1 MAKNYDYGILFG
13 MSVDDEAVQSELKRI
28 QNYVNKSKATTL
40 EIKTMF
46 NNEALKK
53 ELVDVRS
60 LLDSVSGEKIGEIGT
75 FKVGDKFVEVQK
87 TLKGTISGVEQLQ
100 QTMQRLDD
108 GIEPLNNFEKKLE
121 SIKEKFNQLQASG
134 AAKIINQNDLEAL
147 QTAINRIDEIGGE
160 LKNLSTIGGQ
170 LFSEKNGIQKEL
182 DGLESAKN
190 IYSTINS
197 YQEELA
203 KRKQAVEV
211 VNQDILETERAI
223 KDLMEQQ
230 ASGNLV
236 LEDEIEINDQLEEQQ
251 AHYKQI
257 TSEAIAL
264 QRQVDLLS
272 DKMETTTNQAKSLS
286 KGMSSDEVNSTYAKL
301 STRLKEVSAES
312 EVVQKK
318 MNALNSEQSGLFN
331 GLDVGFTK
339 VANAT
344 KNYNADVNELSKTLK
359 SQLTEAGKV
368 ATALNKAYA
377 SNNTTGVAAL
387 EKQLDELNKKIK
399 ATKSSLTSLTGDKTI
414 QQSITKESGKTYS
427 SAKAEQEYAKQQ
439 GAVKL
444 LDEQL
449 KQLYATEEKLNSLT
463 EKSKSAHSD
472 LTQALTQQKQAI
484 ENEIASMTKNNT
496 ALTEYVNQQKKAQDA
511 LNQTKAVNAQYSQ
524 ALKEQ
529 QATMS
534 NFNKELKEYVTY
546 SAKASAQEQK
556 MASDKSKATKAE
568 RELLSA
574 YKERAEAAK
583 ANIDLMQKETS
594 SSSQAAEMSN
604 KFAEA
609 ERNLALRQKEQAAS
623 SKEGAS
629 AVDTL
634 KESLAAGIDHV
645 IKFEIGMKAL
655 NAAINAIGNSIH
667 VIQDLNKA
675 MVDVQLVTGQTD
687 AQMAKTANEYAN
699 LAKELGSTTEMIA
712 SSASEWLQV
721 EVILNPFN

>member
-399 ATKSSLTSLTGDKTI
+399 ATKSALTSLTGDKTI

-484 ENEIASMTKNNT
+484 ENEITSMTKNNT

-583 ANIDLMQKETS
+583 ANIDLMQKEAS
-594 SSSQAAEMSN
+594 NSSQAAEMSN

-645 IKFEIGMKAL
+645 LKFEIGMKAL

-712 SSASEWLQV
+712 SA
-721 EVILNPFN
+721 

>member
-75 FKVGDKFVEVQK
+75 FKVGDKFVEVRK

-399 ATKSSLTSLTGDKTI
+399 ATKSALTSLTGDKTI

-463 EKSKSAHSD
+463 EKSKSVHSD

-568 RELLSA
+568 QELLAA

-583 ANIDLMQKETS
+583 ANIDLMQKEAS
-594 SSSQAAEMSN
+594 NSSQAAEMSN

-609 ERNLALRQKEQAAS
+609 EHNLALRQKEQAAS

-645 IKFEIGMKAL
+645 LKFEIGMKAL

-712 SSASEWLQV
+712 SAASEWLQV
-721 EVILNPFN
+721 EVI

>member
-13 MSVDDEAVQSELKRI
+13 MSVDDEAVKSELKRI

-46 NNEALKK
+46 NNDALKK
-53 ELVDVRS
+53 ELVDVRN

-170 LFSEKNGIQKEL
+170 LFSEKNSILTEL
-182 DGLESAKN
+182 EGLETAKN

-203 KRKQAVEV
+203 QRKQAVEV
-211 VNQDILETERAI
+211 INQDILETERSI

-264 QRQVDLLS
+264 QHQVNLLS
-272 DKMETTTNQAKSLS
+272 DRMELTTNQAKALS

-301 STRLKEVSAES
+301 ATRLKDVSAES
-312 EVVQKK
+312 ELVQKK
-318 MNALNSEQSGLFN
+318 MSVLNSEQHGLFN

-344 KNYNADVNELSKTLK
+344 KNYKTDVNELSKTLK

-399 ATKSSLTSLTGDKTI
+399 ATKSSLTSLTGDKTV
-414 QQSITKESGKTYS
+414 QQSITKESGKTYT

-439 GAVKL
+439 GAVKQ

-463 EKSKSAHSD
+463 EKSKSVHSD
-472 LTQALTQQKQAI
+472 LTQTLMQQKQAI

-496 ALTEYVNQQKKAQDA
+496 ALTEYVNQQKKAQNA

-568 RELLSA
+568 QELLAA
-574 YKERAEAAK
+574 YKERAETAR
-583 ANIDLMQKETS
+583 ANIELMQKEAAN
-594 SSSQAAEMSN
+594 SSQAAEMAN

-609 ERNLALRQKEQAAS
+609 EKNLSLRQKEQAAA

-629 AVDTL
+629 AVDSL
-634 KESLAAGIDHV
+634 KQSLAAGIDHV
-645 IKFEIGMKAL
+645 LKFEIGMKAL
-655 NAAINAIGNSIH
+655 NAAINAIGNSIN

-712 SSASEWLQV
+712 SAASEWLQI
-721 EVILNPFN
+721 EVI

>member
-272 DKMETTTNQAKSLS
+272 DKMETTTGQAKSLS

-463 EKSKSAHSD
+463 EKSKSVHSD

-484 ENEIASMTKNNT
+484 ENEITSMTKNNT

-568 RELLSA
+568 RELLAA

-583 ANIDLMQKETS
+583 ANIDLMQKEAS
-594 SSSQAAEMSN
+594 NSSQAAEMSN

>member
-13 MSVDDEAVQSELKRI
+13 AKIDDDAFETELKRI
-28 QNYVNKSKATTL
+28 QNYVNKSKSTTV
-40 EIKTMF
+40 EIKTLF
-46 NNEALKK
+46 NNESLKK
-53 ELVDVRS
+53 ELVDVRDM
-60 LLDSVSGEKIGEIGT
+60 LDSISGQKIGEIGT
-75 FKVGDKFVEVQK
+75 FKIGDKFLEVQK
-87 TLKGTISGVEQLQ
+87 TLKGTIAGVEQLQ

-134 AAKIINQNDLEAL
+134 TSKIINQNDLEAL

-160 LKNLSTIGGQ
+160 LKNLSTISGQ
-170 LFSEKNGIQKEL
+170 LFTEKNSIEKEL
-182 DGLESAKN
+182 DGLESAKI

-197 YQEELA
+197 YQDELA
-203 KRKQAVEV
+203 KRKQAIEV
-211 VNQDILETERAI
+211 VNQDILETERSI
-223 KDLMEQQ
+223 KDLMAQQ
-230 ASGNLV
+230 ANGNLV
-236 LEDEIEINDQLEEQQ
+236 LEDEIEINDQLEKQQ
-251 AHYKQI
+251 VHYKEI
-257 TSEAIAL
+257 TSEAITL

-272 DKMETTTNQAKSLS
+272 SKMESTTNEAKLLS
-286 KGMSSDEVNSTYAKL
+286 KGMSSDEVNSNYAKL
-301 STRLKEVSAES
+301 STRLKEVAAES

-318 MNALNSEQSGLFN
+318 MLSLNSEQSGFFN

-359 SQLTEAGKV
+359 AQLTEAGKV

-399 ATKSSLTSLTGDKTI
+399 STKSALTSLTGDRTV
-414 QQSITKESGKTYS
+414 QQSITKESGKTYT
-427 SAKAEQEYAKQQ
+427 SAKSEQEYAKQQ
-439 GAVKL
+439 GAVKA

-463 EKSKSAHSD
+463 DKSKSTHSD
-472 LTQALTQQKQAI
+472 LTQALVQQKQAI
-484 ENEIASMTKNNT
+484 ENEIASMTKNNS

-511 LNQTKAVNAQYSQ
+511 LNQTKSVNAQYSQ

-546 SAKASAQEQK
+546 SSKASAQEQK
-556 MASDKSKATKAE
+556 MASDKSKITQAE
-568 RELLSA
+568 QELLAA

-583 ANIDLMQKETS
+583 ANIDLMQKEAANN
-594 SSSQAAEMSN
+594 SQAAEMSN

-609 ERNLALRQKEQAAS
+609 ERNLALKQKEQAAA

-629 AVDTL
+629 SIDAL
-634 KESLAAGIDHV
+634 SSSLTAGIDHV
-645 IKFEIGMKAL
+645 LKFEIGMRAL
-655 NAAINAIGNSIH
+655 NAAINAIGSSIN

-712 SSASEWLQV
+712 SA
-721 EVILNPFN
+721 

>member
-46 NNEALKK
+46 NNDALKK
-53 ELVDVRS
+53 ELVDVRN

-108 GIEPLNNFEKKLE
+108 GIEPLNSFEKKLE

-170 LFSEKNGIQKEL
+170 LFSEKNSIQKEL

-272 DKMETTTNQAKSLS
+272 DKMESTTNEAKALS

-312 EVVQKK
+312 ELVQKK
-318 MNALNSEQSGLFN
+318 MRVLNSEQSGMFN

-399 ATKSSLTSLTGDKTI
+399 ATKSSLTSLTGDKTV

-511 LNQTKAVNAQYSQ
+511 LNQTKAVNAQYGQ

-568 RELLSA
+568 QELLAA

-583 ANIDLMQKETS
+583 ANIDLMQKEATN
-594 SSSQAAEMSN
+594 SSQAAEMAK

-609 ERNLALRQKEQAAS
+609 ENNLSLRQKEQAAA

-629 AVDTL
+629 AVDSL
-634 KESLAAGIDHV
+634 KQSLAAGIDHV
-645 IKFEIGMKAL
+645 LKFEIGMRAL

-712 SSASEWLQV
+712 SA
-721 EVILNPFN
+721 

>member
-13 MSVDDEAVQSELKRI
+13 MSVDDEAVKSELKRI

-53 ELVDVRS
+53 ELVDVRN

-170 LFSEKNGIQKEL
+170 LFSEKNSILTEL
-182 DGLESAKN
+182 EGLETAKN

-203 KRKQAVEV
+203 QRKQAVEV
-211 VNQDILETERAI
+211 INQDILETERSI

-264 QRQVDLLS
+264 QHQVNLLS
-272 DKMETTTNQAKSLS
+272 DRMELTTNKAKALS

-301 STRLKEVSAES
+301 ATRLKDVSAES
-312 EVVQKK
+312 ELVQKK
-318 MNALNSEQSGLFN
+318 MSVLNSEQHGLFN

-344 KNYNADVNELSKTLK
+344 KNYKTDVNELSKTLK

-399 ATKSSLTSLTGDKTI
+399 ATKSSLTSLTGDKTV
-414 QQSITKESGKTYS
+414 QQSITKESGKTYT

-439 GAVKL
+439 GAVKQ

-463 EKSKSAHSD
+463 EKSKSVHSD
-472 LTQALTQQKQAI
+472 LTQTLMQQKQAI

-496 ALTEYVNQQKKAQDA
+496 ALTEYVNQQKKAQNA

-556 MASDKSKATKAE
+556 MATDKSKATKAE
-568 RELLSA
+568 QELLAA
-574 YKERAEAAK
+574 YKERAETAR
-583 ANIDLMQKETS
+583 ANIELMQKEAAN
-594 SSSQAAEMSN
+594 SSQAAEMAN

-609 ERNLALRQKEQAAS
+609 EKNLSLRQKEQAAA

-629 AVDTL
+629 AVDSL
-634 KESLAAGIDHV
+634 KQSLAAGIDHV
-645 IKFEIGMKAL
+645 LKFEIGMKAL
-655 NAAINAIGNSIH
+655 NAAINAIGNSIN

-712 SSASEWLQV
+712 SAASEWLQI
-721 EVILNPFN
+721 EVI

>member
-46 NNEALKK
+46 NNDALKK
-53 ELVDVRS
+53 ELVDVRN
-60 LLDSVSGEKIGEIGT
+60 LLDSVSGKKIGEIGT

-108 GIEPLNNFEKKLE
+108 GIEPLNSFEKKLE

-170 LFSEKNGIQKEL
+170 LFSEKNSIQKEL

-272 DKMETTTNQAKSLS
+272 DKMESTTNEAKALS

-399 ATKSSLTSLTGDKTI
+399 ATKSALTSLTGDKTV

-568 RELLSA
+568 QELLAA

-583 ANIDLMQKETS
+583 ANIDLMQKEATN
-594 SSSQAAEMSN
+594 SSQAAEMAK

-609 ERNLALRQKEQAAS
+609 ENNLSLRQKEQAAA

-629 AVDTL
+629 AVDSL
-634 KESLAAGIDHV
+634 KQSLAAGIDHV
-645 IKFEIGMKAL
+645 LKFEIGMKAL

-675 MVDVQLVTGQTD
+675 IVDVQLVTGQTD

-712 SSASEWLQV
+712 SAASEWLQT
-721 EVILNPFN
+721 EVM

>member
-46 NNEALKK
+46 NNDALKK
-53 ELVDVRS
+53 ELVDVRN
-60 LLDSVSGEKIGEIGT
+60 LLDSVSGKKIGEIGT

-108 GIEPLNNFEKKLE
+108 GIEPLNSFEKKLE

-170 LFSEKNGIQKEL
+170 LFSEKNSIQKEL

-272 DKMETTTNQAKSLS
+272 DKMESTTNEAKALS

-399 ATKSSLTSLTGDKTI
+399 ATKSALTSLTGDKTV

-568 RELLSA
+568 QELLAA

-583 ANIDLMQKETS
+583 ANIDLMQKEATN
-594 SSSQAAEMSN
+594 SSQAAEMAK

-609 ERNLALRQKEQAAS
+609 ENNLSLRQKEQAAA

-629 AVDTL
+629 AVDSL
-634 KESLAAGIDHV
+634 KQSLAAGIDHV
-645 IKFEIGMKAL
+645 LKFEIGMKAL

-675 MVDVQLVTGQTD
+675 IVDVQLVTGQTD

-712 SSASEWLQV
+712 SA
-721 EVILNPFN
+721 

>member
-13 MSVDDEAVQSELKRI
+13 MSVDDEAVKSELKRI

-46 NNEALKK
+46 NNDALKK
-53 ELVDVRS
+53 ELVDVRN

-170 LFSEKNGIQKEL
+170 LFSEKNSILTEL
-182 DGLESAKN
+182 EGLETAKN

-203 KRKQAVEV
+203 QRKQAVEV
-211 VNQDILETERAI
+211 INQDILETERSI

-264 QRQVDLLS
+264 QHQVNLLS
-272 DKMETTTNQAKSLS
+272 DRMELTTNKAKALS

-301 STRLKEVSAES
+301 ATRLKDVSAES
-312 EVVQKK
+312 ELVQKK
-318 MNALNSEQSGLFN
+318 MSVLNSEQHGLFN

-344 KNYNADVNELSKTLK
+344 KNYKTDVNELSKTLK

-399 ATKSSLTSLTGDKTI
+399 ATKSSLTSLTGDKTV
-414 QQSITKESGKTYS
+414 QQSITKESGKTYT

-439 GAVKL
+439 GAVKQ

-463 EKSKSAHSD
+463 EKSKSVHSD
-472 LTQALTQQKQAI
+472 LTQTLMQQKQAI

-496 ALTEYVNQQKKAQDA
+496 ALTEYVNQQKKAQNA

-556 MASDKSKATKAE
+556 MATDKSKATKAE
-568 RELLSA
+568 QELLAA
-574 YKERAEAAK
+574 YKERAETAR
-583 ANIDLMQKETS
+583 ANIELMQKEAAN
-594 SSSQAAEMSN
+594 SSQAAEMAN

-609 ERNLALRQKEQAAS
+609 EKNLSLRQKEQAAA

-629 AVDTL
+629 AVDSL
-634 KESLAAGIDHV
+634 KQSLAAGIDHV
-645 IKFEIGMKAL
+645 LKFEIGMKAL
-655 NAAINAIGNSIH
+655 NAAINAIGNSIN

-712 SSASEWLQV
+712 SAASEWLQI
-721 EVILNPFN
+721 EVI

>member
-108 GIEPLNNFEKKLE
+108 GIEPLSNFEKKLE

-583 ANIDLMQKETS
+583 ANIDLMQKEAS